1 MHLCAIVLGRKIYM
15 GCNGKK
21 TQIQRR
27 KIMSIFEIICMIGGA
42 ILGAISGLAAG
53 IELPRSINTIK
64 SALRS
69 KSGE

>member
-1 MHLCAIVLGRKIYM
+1 
-15 GCNGKK
+15 
-21 TQIQRR
+21 
-27 KIMSIFEIICMIGGA
+27 MSIFEIICMIGGA